1 MNHELRWIDRRDREM
16 IHQASWILKRKGRDV
31 ACRRRIP
38 LYSSAEY
45 NARSHERESL
55 RVEEKK
61 IGYRYF
67 DSRAVHSL
75 PEPAYGANAKT
86 TSMPLSTTV
95 ASPWLMDLSNRSY
108 CTMEIFLKFPFSFWI
123 QCFNQLGII
132 KQNLSFVPLCSSTEY
147 FSHKR
152 NFLQF
157 FSKLINLQK
166 LLKLQEVSF
175 NLNEEKKIMELQRK
189 VVSRVG
195 QESRENSRSRDQTSL
210 GMNRFSPRM
219 GR

>member
-1 MNHELRWIDRRDREM
+1 MIFKTTIFFTLLRIWITNYDGSIGEIEKWSIKLREFW
-16 IHQASWILKRKGRDV
+16 SEKGRDV

-108 CTMEIFLKFPFSFWI
+108 CTMEIFLKFPFSEYNVSINLELSNKICPLFLFVLPLDI
-123 QCFNQLGII
+123 FHTQKKFSTIFLKIDQLAEII
-132 KQNLSFVPLCSSTEY
+132 KIARSFV
-147 FSHKR
+147 
-152 NFLQF
+152 
-157 FSKLINLQK
+157 
-166 LLKLQEVSF
+166 
-175 NLNEEKKIMELQRK
+175 
-189 VVSRVG
+189 
-195 QESRENSRSRDQTSL
+195 
-210 GMNRFSPRM
+210 
-219 GR
+219 